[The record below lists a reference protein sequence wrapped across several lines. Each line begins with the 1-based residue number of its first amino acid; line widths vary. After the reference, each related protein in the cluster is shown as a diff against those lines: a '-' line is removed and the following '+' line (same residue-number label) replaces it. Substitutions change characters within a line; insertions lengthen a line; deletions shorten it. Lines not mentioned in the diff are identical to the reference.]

1 MRKLLLL
8 PQLAFFLA
16 FVSGADGWTPQEKDL
31 SVMAPQEPGPKITPL
46 LRYHLQRAW
55 EQDEA
60 RRDRIRT
67 IRTEAELRALQG
79 QLRSRLLENIGGL
92 PGQKTP
98 LNARLVGSLSFPGY
112 RVEKVIF
119 ESVPRFYVPA
129 LVWVPEG
136 QGPFPAVLVP
146 CGHSTNG
153 KIHYQYICQRL
164 ARRGYLA
171 ISWDPVGQGERSQF
185 WDEAAGQSRYNLV
198 CGEHAILGNLAYL
211 AGANLARWETWD
223 GIRALDY
230 LLSRPDVDSAR
241 ISITGTSGGGFQ
253 AAYLAAL
260 DDRISVAA
268 PSCYISNLPMR
279 MANRIFEDPDSD
291 PEQDVYR
298 MVADG
303 IDHTGLL
310 LMIYPRP
317 VIVAAAVLD
326 FFPIEGTRQA
336 FSQVS
341 EVYRRLGRADRI
353 AMTEGYHRHQFS
365 PANLAAVFRF
375 LDRFNQ
381 MDPSRELESHEPI
394 DQKMLMCTSRGQ
406 VSLEYRDARA
416 LVDLVAEHFQERRLT
431 TRATL
436 PELYRQSGGP
446 DISRWTIDES
456 PEGMPATLGWEARG
470 STEGPGL
477 KLERY
482 LLHHEGLGK
491 PLIRVKGTDSRKGA
505 LIWLN
510 LRGKLRV
517 DDWPKVEELVRSGYE
532 VISFDC
538 RGTGEDRMP
547 FRTKVDPPP
556 PGTDPE
562 AEYADVLNSVLAN
575 YVYNSLLI
583 GRPYFF
589 ELIDDVAIVSR
600 FAREVLGVSD
610 LTVLGQGDAAFLA
623 ASATACLPG
632 LSLFPAQ
639 PVSGFS
645 WSGVLEKRTEVWPIH
660 YLVPG
665 GGYVR

>member
-1 MRKLLLL
+1 MRKLLFLVQL
-8 PQLAFFLA
+8 PFFLA
-16 FVSGADGWTPQEKDL
+16 FAWGADGWTPQQKDL
-31 SVMAPQEPGPKITPL
+31 SVMPAQEPGPEITPL
-46 LRYHLQRAW
+46 LRYHLQKAW

-60 RRDRIRT
+60 RRDRIRAV
-67 IRTEAELRALQG
+67 RTEAELEALQE
-79 QLRSRLLENIGGL
+79 QLRSRLLANIGGL
-92 PGQKTP
+92 PEQKTP

-119 ESVPRFYVPA
+119 ESIPRFYVPA

-146 CGHSTNG
+146 CGHATNG

-164 ARRGYLA
+164 AKRGYLA

-185 WDEAAGQSRYNLV
+185 WDEAAGKSRYNLV

-230 LLSRPDVDSAR
+230 LLSRPDVDAAR

-268 PSCYISNLPMR
+268 PSCYISSLPMR

-317 VIVAAAVLD
+317 VILAAAVLD

-336 FSQVS
+336 FAQVS
-341 EVYRRLGRADRI
+341 DVYRRLGRGDRI

-365 PANLAAVFRF
+365 PRNLAAVFRF
-375 LDRFNQ
+375 FDRFNR
-381 MDPSRELESHEPI
+381 MDPSRDLEAHEPI
-394 DQKMLMCTSRGQ
+394 AEEQLRCTSRGQ
-406 VSLEYRDARA
+406 ASLEYRDARP
-416 LVDLVAEHFQERRLT
+416 LVDLIGEYFEERRSIIRT
-431 TRATL
+431 TL

-446 DISRWTIDES
+446 DIPAWAIEESRE
-456 PEGMPATLGWEARG
+456 PAAATLGWEARG

-477 KLERY
+477 RIERY
-482 LLHHEGLGK
+482 LLHHEGLAK
-491 PLIRVKGTDSRKGA
+491 PLIRVKGTDNRKGA
-505 LIWLN
+505 VIWLN
-510 LRGKLRV
+510 LHGKLRV

-538 RGTGEDRMP
+538 RGTGEDKMP
-547 FRTKVDPPP
+547 FRTKVDPAP
-556 PGTDPE
+556 PGIDPN

-589 ELIDDVAIVSR
+589 ELIDDLAIVSR
-600 FAREVLGVSD
+600 FAREVLEARD

-623 ASATACLPG
+623 ASSTACLPE
-632 LSLFPAQ
+632 LSLFPGQ
-639 PVSGFS
+639 PASGFS
-645 WSGVLEKRTEVWPIH
+645 WSGVLENRSEVWPIH

-665 GGYVR
+665 GGYVW